1 MKNIANQILL
11 GVEVLTLSELLSLRS
26 NRTDSK
32 EKLYEENC
40 YLRSLISLINSNSN
54 GNALIKC
61 LAEIFRCEQE
71 RRLMDGSQHPNS
83 KNLERDIANMCEYQ
97 RNALSK
103 FLSEDRQVLISELE
117 QTKSELKNLKENFQE
132 LKRDQSLVLNS
143 QHLNKFYL
151 KYLRCE
157 AYRKALIYQKRYLL
171 VLLTGYEDTEIY
183 ALNEIRRLTQD
194 TKIKSSRKSKLHAR
208 RTMNYRFRFRCYVT
222 VVIAMIRM
230 RWLVKKWLA
239 KQTSIR

>member
-1 MKNIANQILL
+1 MHIL
-11 GVEVLTLSELLSLRS
+11 GVEVLTLTELLSLRS
-26 NRTDSK
+26 NRTDPK
-32 EKLYEENC
+32 EKFYEENC
-40 YLRSLISLINSNSN
+40 YLRSLIAQMNFNGHSN
-54 GNALIKC
+54 GLIKC

-71 RRLMDGSQHPNS
+71 RRSMDISQHPNN
-83 KNLERDIANMCEYQ
+83 KQLERDIANMCEYQ
-97 RNALSK
+97 RNALEK
-103 FLSEDRQVLISELE
+103 FLSEDRQLLINELE
-117 QTKSELKNLKENFQE
+117 QTKDDLKNLQENFQE
-132 LKRDQSLVLNS
+132 LKRDQTLAVNS

-183 ALNEIRRLTQD
+183 ALNEIRRLTHE
-194 TKIKSSRKSKLHAR
+194 TKMKSPRKSKSHCR
-208 RTMNYRFRFRCYVT
+208 RSMNYRFRFRCYIT

-230 RWLVKKWLA
+230 RWLVKKWQA